1 MLAFNSIVRYIQELN
16 IAHKSSNKSF
26 INILN
31 DFFSLN
37 KRKGILWGEYFSFH
51 FETKSDEFKNS
62 FLGVNEQ
69 RFYLDY
75 LNPKKYY
82 TAARNK
88 YFSHLLLNAA
98 GIKNKAELLCCYLP
112 ESKIESNN
120 DIGYDY
126 NTVKD
131 ILIKKRVTECV
142 IKSPETS
149 HGDNVY
155 LITDVKYHNDYCVL
169 IDHHGNKIE
178 LRELLSTMP
187 LIFENRIRQTNQ
199 FCRFNP
205 SSVNTIRFMTTL
217 YPDRTAKII
226 ATFIK
231 IGRSGN
237 CVDNAGKGGN
247 VDAAVDINT
256 GRLYNVIQ
264 FDGWHNIKQIS
275 RHPDNNYRLDGVI
288 IEHWEE
294 IKQKVIT
301 FQQSFPWIKAA
312 GWDIAITDNGPY
324 IIEVNDFWDRTGQ
337 LFIGKGWRDEIRDC
351 YNSWKCFNAESGVN
365 YDIERGSN
373 RLNIKRLNQ
382 ITKQ

>member
-1 MLAFNSIVRYIQELN
+1 MLDSKSIIRYIKELN
-16 IAHKSSNKSF
+16 IAHVTSNQSYLK
-26 INILN
+26 ILN
-31 DFFSLN
+31 DFYLLN

-51 FETKSDEFKNS
+51 FETKSDDFKNS

-112 ESKIESNN
+112 ESKIESDSN
-120 DIGYDY
+120 IGYDY
-126 NTVKD
+126 NTVRN
-131 ILIKKRVTECV
+131 ILIKKGVKECV

-155 LITDVKYHNDYCVL
+155 LITDIEYHNSNCILCDCF
-169 IDHHGNKIE
+169 GNQLE
-178 LRELLSTMP
+178 LKKLLSATP
-187 LIFENRIRQTNQ
+187 LIFESRIRQTEQFNNFNQ
-199 FCRFNP
+199 

-217 YPDRTAKII
+217 YPHGEAKII
-226 ATFIK
+226 GTFIK

-237 CVDNAGKGGN
+237 FVDNAGRGGN
-247 VDAAVDINT
+247 IDAAIDIES
-256 GRLYNVIQ
+256 GKIHNVIQ
-264 FDGWHNIKQIS
+264 FDGWHSIKQILK
-275 RHPDNNYRLDGVI
+275 HPDNNCTLDGVI
-288 IEHWEE
+288 VNNWES
-294 IKQKVIT
+294 IKQKVLS

-312 GWDIAITDNGPY
+312 GWDIAITDTGPY
-324 IIEVNDFWDRTGQ
+324 VIEVNDFWDRTGQ
-337 LFIGKGWRDEIRDC
+337 LFIGKGWREEIRDC
-351 YNSWKCFNAESGVN
+351 YNSWKHFNADKEVN
-365 YDIERGSN
+365 YETERGNN
-373 RLNIKRLNQ
+373 RLKLKKLNQ